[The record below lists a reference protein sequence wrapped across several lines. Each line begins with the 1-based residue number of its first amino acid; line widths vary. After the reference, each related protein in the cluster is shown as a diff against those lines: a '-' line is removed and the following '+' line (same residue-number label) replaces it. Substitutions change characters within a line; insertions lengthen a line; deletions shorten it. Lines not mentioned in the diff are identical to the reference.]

1 MMSGARARK
10 RAAGN
15 HSMAIPTKDD
25 LEAAPEALLEG
36 AYCTKVEDF
45 FSAGS
50 RDLIGRF
57 LTNFTESLII
67 TPTELVFSAKYQKRL
82 NDAGRTMMNAV
93 DKIATLQAKLKGG
106 SAAQRLRDLNT
117 LISAGMKKLW
127 DDEKD
132 KPPPAVTPE
141 GFSAY
146 CAGLK
151 GSPVEKDYAANRVLT
166 EILFS
171 HKVWKDKVAVLVKMF
186 HLTKGKDENRY
197 IEQVLSEC
205 LKSDPALDQMLGLCE
220 SLEERCNDLADLWK
234 GEWKQRDTAHAVV
247 ADLAT
252 MIADGSAPNCKA
264 SVEYSLLRTL
274 ASKMPL
280 RSAEPEIEII
290 ALFEL
295 FKRMWTG
302 TTLIG
307 GGKAL
312 ISLERRQGRHLNKEG
327 VTDLLRERKV
337 LADRYAFLMH
347 LTTVAVGQGNRAT
360 LKTFIDHYFS
370 DKDFVPRVVSGQEP
384 PVPKMQTLAGIHR
397 AIKASWLPDAEKAAF
412 MAQMEAAQAQ
422 LLKNSRLFEQI
433 DKKGGGPAQ
442 KVLTLLDLSR
452 KGTFIDGATMDA
464 VRQLLNNYLRDPGFL
479 TDYLGTASGEEK
491 ERKMMLLTKTLASIG
506 ITV

>member
-1 MMSGARARK
+1 
-10 RAAGN
+10 
-15 HSMAIPTKDD
+15 MAIPTKDD
-25 LEAAPEALLEG
+25 VEAAPEALLEG

-45 FSAGS
+45 FSPGS

-57 LTNFTESLII
+57 LTNFTESLVI

-82 NDAGRTMMNAV
+82 NDAGRVMMNAV
-93 DKIATLQAKLKGG
+93 DKIATLQAKLKGE

-132 KPPPAVTPE
+132 KPAPTVTAE

-146 CAGLK
+146 CATLK
-151 GSPVEKDYAANRVLT
+151 GSQVEKDYAANRALT
-166 EILFS
+166 ELLFS
-171 HKVWKDKVAVLVKMF
+171 HKVWKDKVSILVKMF
-186 HLTKGKDENRY
+186 GLTKGKDENRH

-220 SLEERCNDLADLWK
+220 TLEERCNDLADLWK
-234 GEWKQRDTAHAVV
+234 GEWKQRDTAHA
-247 ADLAT
+247 AMETIAA
-252 MIADGSAPNCKA
+252 MINDGSAPNCKA

-280 RSAEPEIEII
+280 RSAEPEIEIT
-290 ALFEL
+290 ALFDL

-307 GGKAL
+307 GAKAL
-312 ISLERRQGRHLNKEG
+312 TSLERRQARHLNKEG

-337 LADRYAFLMH
+337 LSDRYAFLMQ
-347 LTTVAVGQGNRAT
+347 LSTITVGQGNRAM
-360 LKTFIDHYFS
+360 LKTFIDHYFG
-370 DKDFVPRVVSGQEP
+370 DKDFVPRVVTGQEP
-384 PVPKMQTLAGIHR
+384 PVPKLQTLAGIHR
-397 AIKASWLPDAEKAAF
+397 TIKASWLPDGDKAAY
-412 MAQMEAAQAQ
+412 MAQMEAAQIQ
-422 LLKNSRLFEQI
+422 LLKNSRLFDQI

-442 KVLTLLDLSR
+442 KVLTLLDLCR
-452 KGTFIDGATMDA
+452 KGTFIDGVNMEA
-464 VRQLLNNYLRDPGFL
+464 VRQLLNTYIRDPGFM

-506 ITV
+506 VTV